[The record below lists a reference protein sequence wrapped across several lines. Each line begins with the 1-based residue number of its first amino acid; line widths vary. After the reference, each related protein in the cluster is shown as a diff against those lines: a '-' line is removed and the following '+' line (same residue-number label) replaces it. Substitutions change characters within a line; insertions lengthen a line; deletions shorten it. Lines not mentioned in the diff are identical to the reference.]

1 MADPASQHA
10 ILLANHWARVVSYW
24 LTFGLA
30 LASEWSRARAPA
42 FWISTALITFCWP
55 HVVYAVARRA
65 RDPRAAE
72 LRNVLVDSALG
83 GVLAAALGFAVLPT
97 MALLVPTLTTIFR
110 AGGQRLFASALL
122 ADVIGA
128 LAGGA
133 IYGFDFRPDASPGA
147 VAVSI
152 VLLLGF
158 IFYFAAVARW
168 QGGALRQG
176 KQALEVALEQ
186 QRATGEVMRAI
197 TTARADLDPVFSTII
212 KNAVRLCG
220 GMMGAVF
227 RYDGEFL
234 HLVAHENYTPRALAA
249 VRREFPLRPT
259 RESVTA
265 RAIIDRTVVN
275 VPDMEDDPGFGLH
288 QLSRLI
294 GFRSM
299 LAAPMMRDGAPI
311 GVIAVG
317 RREVGAFSLTD
328 VEILKMFSDQAAI
341 ALENARLFTELEARN
356 GEVSDALARQTAT
369 SEILRVVTQ
378 SRSDVQPVFD
388 AIVVRAKRLL
398 DAYTAVLMLLVGDD
412 LHCAAFT
419 PTSETADA
427 MLKAWFPRSLAR
439 VPHLQ
444 TAILESRAL
453 FISDVDS
460 DPDIRPEALALA
472 RGRGYR
478 STLTVPIV
486 RDGRSIGAI
495 NVTRR
500 QPGPFSDHEIAVL
513 RNFADQAVIAIE
525 NVRLLHEL
533 EDKKE
538 QLERELDSAREIQLS
553 MVPREFPEPGSGVP
567 IEIHAALLPARQV
580 GGDLYD
586 FFWRDPETL
595 YFVVADVSEKG
606 APAALFMARTKTS
619 IRLIATGLSGS
630 AGGPALPHE
639 IIARVNHE
647 LCQDNPIQMFVTLF
661 VGLLRPA
668 TGELTFCNAGH
679 NVPYVVP
686 RDGAVMPLRGVSAK
700 PVGINP
706 AFTYASTTTSLAEG
720 DCLFVFTD
728 GIPESVDA
736 TGAFYEDARL
746 EATLRSLAGEA
757 PREVVAGV
765 LESVRR
771 FCGTAPAADDIAVIA
786 LRRTSPS
793 FVELTVTNR
802 PGDLERVV
810 QAVDDLGATH
820 GVPPA
825 IVADVNVVL
834 DEVLSNII
842 RHGYTD
848 EAVHEIRVRL
858 AAASE
863 SLDVDV
869 EDDGIAFDPTTAPTV
884 PPAGNVRERE
894 AGGLGLHFVHHLMDE
909 VRYVRSG
916 ARNRLH
922 LSKSLRPRAPA
933 S

>member
-1 MADPASQHA
+1 M
-10 ILLANHWARVVSYW
+10 
-24 LTFGLA
+24 
-30 LASEWSRARAPA
+30 
-42 FWISTALITFCWP
+42 
-55 HVVYAVARRA
+55 
-65 RDPRAAE
+65 
-72 LRNVLVDSALG
+72 
-83 GVLAAALGFAVLPT
+83 
-97 MALLVPTLTTIFR
+97 
-110 AGGQRLFASALL
+110 
-122 ADVIGA
+122 
-128 LAGGA
+128 
-133 IYGFDFRPDASPGA
+133 
-147 VAVSI
+147 
-152 VLLLGF
+152 
-158 IFYFAAVARW
+158 
-168 QGGALRQG
+168 
-176 KQALEVALEQ
+176 
-186 QRATGEVMRAI
+186 
-197 TTARADLDPVFSTII
+197 
-212 KNAVRLCG
+212 
-220 GMMGAVF
+220 
-227 RYDGEFL
+227 
-234 HLVAHENYTPRALAA
+234 EN
-249 VRREFPLRPT
+249 
-259 RESVTA
+259 
-265 RAIIDRTVVN
+265 
-275 VPDMEDDPGFGLH
+275 DPGFGMH

-299 LAAPMMRDGAPI
+299 LAAPMMCDGAPI

-317 RREVGAFSLTD
+317 RREVGAFSMTD

-378 SRSDVQPVFD
+378 SRGDVQPAFD
-388 AIVVRAKRLL
+388 AIVIRAKHLL
-398 DAYTAVLMLLVGDD
+398 DAHTAVLMRLVGDD

-427 MLKAWFPRSLAR
+427 ILTAWFPRPLAR
-439 VPHLQ
+439 LSRNVR
-444 TAILESRAL
+444 TAIREGRPS
-453 FISDVDS
+453 FVTDVDS
-460 DPDIRPEALALA
+460 DPDIRPETLALA

-478 STLTVPIV
+478 SMLTVPLV

-500 QPGPFSDHEIAVL
+500 LPGPFSDQDIAL
-513 RNFADQAVIAIE
+513 LKNFADQAVIAIE

-553 MVPREFPEPGSGVP
+553 MVPREFPAPGPGVP
-567 IEIHAALLPARQV
+567 VEIHAALLPARQV

-586 FFWRDPETL
+586 FFWRDPDTL

-619 IRLIATGLSGS
+619 IRLIATGLAGS
-630 AGGPALPHE
+630 AGAPALPHE

-647 LCQDNPIQMFVTLF
+647 LCQDNPVQMFVTLF
-661 VGLLRPA
+661 VGLLRVA

-679 NVPYVVP
+679 NVPYVVH
-686 RDGAVMPLRGVSAK
+686 RRGAVVPLRGVSAK

-706 AFTYASTTTSLAEG
+706 EFSYASTTTSLAEG

-736 TGAFYEDARL
+736 AGAFYEDARL
-746 EATLRSLAGEA
+746 EATLQSLAGEA

-771 FCGTAPAADDIAVIA
+771 FCGNAPVADDIAVIA
-786 LRRTSPS
+786 LRRVSPS
-793 FVELTVTNR
+793 CVELTVTNR

-810 QAVDDLGATH
+810 HAVDHLGAAH

-842 RHGYTD
+842 RHGYAD

-858 AAASE
+858 AAAPE

-869 EDDGIAFDPTTAPTV
+869 EDDGIAFDPTTAPAV
-884 PPAGNVRERE
+884 PPAGNVQERE